1 MKDVERKYKRCGE
14 KKTYVLQ
21 MTLVNLEMHI
31 YSIKTV
37 LDIMSKFNKAA
48 GYKQFIQIK
57 PQVR

>member
-1 MKDVERKYKRCGE
+1 MLGENIKDVER

-37 LDIMSKFNKAA
+37 LDIMSTFNKAA